1 MCVKMKSSDGT
12 VHTEKQTAFSTVSFC
27 ALFVLD
33 GAHVIYLSSDDV
45 TLQGETVWPL
55 LGQNVRM
62 VIRLSYLMLSGLGFL
77 VAGIV

>member
-1 MCVKMKSSDGT
+1 MCVKMKTSDG
-12 VHTEKQTAFSTVSFC
+12 TEKQTAFSTVSFC

-33 GAHVIYLSSDDV
+33 SAHVIYLSSDDV
-45 TLQGETVWPL
+45 TLQGETVCLL
-55 LGQNVRM
+55 LGKNVRM